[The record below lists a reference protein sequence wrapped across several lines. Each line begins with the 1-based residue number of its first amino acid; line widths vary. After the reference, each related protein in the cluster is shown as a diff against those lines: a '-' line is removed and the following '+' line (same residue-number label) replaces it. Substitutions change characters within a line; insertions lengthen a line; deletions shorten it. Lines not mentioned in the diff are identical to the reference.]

1 MNQLPRLFAPVLLV
15 VLLVL
20 SAAACGGDDD
30 GGAQTGPTET
40 VAQPPAEPEAGEV
53 MEEFVRAAS
62 AGNAQAMFDLLSSRA
77 KIRFGPTAQDFARG
91 SGKELSIVLG
101 SFDRRGE
108 WEVVLAARASEEFA
122 VSTVE
127 GYVEADGRREYG
139 AYSTPLR
146 EENGEWK
153 IELGGTVTFNP
164 LTPEPELESRS
175 RPEISAE
182 VNASEPVL
190 DLQTWVDDT
199 AIPAELSPDEL
210 IITATSPELDD
221 GRHTITVF
229 AQSQS
234 SAGSNAWTFVV
245 G

>member
-1 MNQLPRLFAPVLLV
+1 MNQLLKLLATAAMLA
-15 VLLVL
+15 LLVL
-20 SAAACGGDDD
+20 PAAACGGDDE
-30 GGAQTGPTET
+30 GGAGTVPTET
-40 VAQPPAEPEAGEV
+40 VEQPPAEPDAGEV

-62 AGNAQAMFDLLSSRA
+62 AGNAQAMFDLLSTRS

-91 SGKELSIVLG
+91 SGKELSVVLG

-127 GYVEADGRREYG
+127 GYVEADDRKEYG
-139 AYSTPLR
+139 AYSAPLR
-146 EENGEWK
+146 LENGEWK
-153 IELGGTVTFNP
+153 IELGGTASFNP
-164 LTPEPELESRS
+164 LTPEPELESRAD
-175 RPEISAE
+175 PEISAE
-182 VNASEPVL
+182 VTASEPIL
-190 DLQTWVDDT
+190 ELHAWVDDT

-210 IITATSPELDD
+210 IVTATSPELEE
-221 GRHTITVF
+221 GRHTVTLF

-234 SAGSNAWTFVV
+234 SAGANAWTFVV